1 MDNQFII
8 PNNLTLQPSRL
19 VRMTGTSGPCF
30 HCGAMTYESCSRQ
43 TISKWFHKECLI
55 QYRANEEDNNDDVD

>member
-8 PNNLTLQPSRL
+8 PNNLTLQPGRL
-19 VRMTGTSGPCF
+19 VRMTATPGNCF
-30 HCGAMTYESCSRQ
+30 HCGAMTNESCSGQ

-55 QYRANEEDNNDDVD
+55 QYRINNNHDEDESD